1 MTHQVVY
8 AVVQFRPYRETE
20 EFANVGVVLCAPK
33 SGFFDYRIETS
44 RFSRVTGFF
53 SELDVKV
60 PRTVAKFVGDELL
73 RVKDIQLNLSSP
85 EAKLRLFHEATKAKE
100 GLIYFSQARPAM
112 VDGTLDVYL
121 EKLYQHYVHHS
132 FAKQPSATEKLEAAV
147 RLLLEQNDLRRYYK
161 AADLGDPMGLVKA
174 KVPFIHQEDGRAI
187 RPLSFIFGR
196 PTPNKIVDEAE
207 QWASRF
213 KRLFGAGILAPER
226 VLVPIELPSPENLAL
241 IPAINEVRRVFEE
254 HAVRTIPAEDTDQLL
269 SFAAKV

>member
-60 PRTVAKFVGDELL
+60 PRTVAKIVGDELL
-73 RVKDIQLNLSSP
+73 RVKEIQLNQSSP

-112 VDGTLDVYL
+112 VDGDLAGYL

-132 FAKQPSATEKLEAAV
+132 FAKQPSATEKLETAV

-213 KRLFGAGILAPER
+213 KRLFGAGVLAPER
-226 VLVPIELPSPENLAL
+226 VLVPIEFPSNENQAL
-241 IPAINEVRRVFEE
+241 IPAINEVKRVFEE

>member
-33 SGFFDYRIETS
+33 AGFLDYRIETT

-53 SELDVKV
+53 SELDVKL
-60 PRTVAKFVGDELL
+60 PRMVAKFVSDELQ
-73 RVKDIQLNLSSP
+73 RVQEMSLHLGSP
-85 EAKLRLFHEATKAKE
+85 DSTLRLFHEATKAKE
-100 GLIYFSQARPAM
+100 GLIYFSQAKPAL
-112 VDGTLDVYL
+112 VDGDLAEYL
-121 EKLYQHYVHHS
+121 EKLYEHYVHHS

-147 RLLLEQNDLRRYYK
+147 RQLLEQNDLRKYYK

-213 KRLFGAGILAPER
+213 KRLFGAGVLAPER
-226 VLVPIELPSPENLAL
+226 VLVPIELPSHENLVL

-254 HAVRTIPAEDTDQLL
+254 HSVRTIPAADTDQLL
-269 SFAAKV
+269 SFAAKL

>member
-60 PRTVAKFVGDELL
+60 PRTVAKIVGDELL
-73 RVKDIQLNLSSP
+73 RVKEIQLNQSSP

-112 VDGTLDVYL
+112 VDGDLDVYL

-132 FAKQPSATEKLEAAV
+132 FAKQPSATEKLETAV

-161 AADLGDPMGLVKA
+161 AADLADPMGLVKA

-213 KRLFGAGILAPER
+213 KRLFGAGVLAPER
-226 VLVPIELPSPENLAL
+226 VLVPIEFPSYENQAL